1 MASCGTEQ
9 RAVLHGK
16 CCRKKCLLCV
26 FSGALTREL
35 KVCVRAHM
43 CVRVCVGSRVWARAR
58 VCAYVYK

>member
-16 CCRKKCLLCV
+16 CCRKKCLLRV

-35 KVCVRAHM
+35 KVCARAHVCVRA
-43 CVRVCVGSRVWARAR
+43 CVWARAHVR
-58 VCAYVYK
+58 AYVYK